1 MRAGPAFFVRA
12 GITCILLLP
21 APVSAQRSHDPCAAE
36 KEREESYPPIVLHD
50 LKFDGKL
57 TIPESDLQE
66 FVSDVM
72 QRKLYADHEWF
83 DRIAEEARGL
93 WQSRGYFKVLLDDP
107 EPQIFSID
115 SAGHHAFLTIRVT
128 EGPKYRLKDIHF
140 RKDDVAESDV
150 EPADARPALRKKNA
164 YADQTPVGAN
174 PRLAF
179 PEEELRRLVPLQD
192 GDILRVDQIREGL
205 DALKK
210 LYGAYGYINLVV
222 SPNTEVN
229 DEKRLVAIT
238 MELDEGRPFR
248 IGRVESQNHDPA
260 LDRALQQA
268 FPSGTL
274 FSNDAWE
281 AGIKTL
287 LPNFLPQQA
296 SLRKDEANGTVDI
309 TIDTRTCALPDRL
322 ASLE

>member
-1 MRAGPAFFVRA
+1 MRAGRAFFV
-12 GITCILLLP
+12 GTVITCSLLLP
-21 APVSAQRSHDPCAAE
+21 PSVSAQRSHDPCAGLAQV
-36 KEREESYPPIVLHD
+36 REDSYPPIVLHD

-66 FVSDVM
+66 FISDVM
-72 QRKLYADHEWF
+72 QRKLYADPEWF

-93 WQSRGYFKVLLDDP
+93 WQNRGYFKVLMDDP

-140 RKDDVAESDV
+140 RKGDVAESDL
-150 EPADARPALRKKNA
+150 ETADARPALRKKRSSP
-164 YADQTPVGAN
+164 DQTSVSAN

-179 PEEELRRLVPLQD
+179 PDEELRRLVPLQD
-192 GDILRVDQIREGL
+192 GDIFRVDQIREGL

-210 LYGAYGYINLVV
+210 LYGARGYINLVIF
-222 SPNTEVN
+222 PITEVN
-229 DEKRLVAIT
+229 EEKRSVSIT
-238 MELDEGRPFR
+238 MELDEGKPFR
-248 IGRVESQNHDPA
+248 IGRVESQNHDPV

-268 FPSGTL
+268 FPPGTL

-281 AGIKTL
+281 SGIKTL

-296 SLRKDEANGTVDI
+296 SLHKGEANGTVDI
-309 TIDTRTCALPDRL
+309 TIDTRTCALPDR
-322 ASLE
+322 

>member
-1 MRAGPAFFVRA
+1 MRDGPAFFVGA
-12 GITCILLLP
+12 GIACLLLFP
-21 APVSAQRSHDPCAAE
+21 APASAQRSRDPCAAE
-36 KEREESYPPIVLHD
+36 KEREDSYPPIVLHD

-66 FVSDVM
+66 FISDVM
-72 QRKLYADHEWF
+72 QRKLYADPEWF
-83 DRIAEEARGL
+83 DRIAEEARDL
-93 WQSRGYFKVLLDDP
+93 WQSRGYFKVLMDDP

-115 SAGHHAFLTIRVT
+115 SAGHHAFLTIRVN

-140 RKDDVAESDV
+140 RKGDVAESDL
-150 EPADARPALRKKNA
+150 ETADARPALRKKRSSL
-164 YADQTPVGAN
+164 DQTPVSAN

-179 PEEELRRLVPLQD
+179 PDEELRRLVPVQD

-222 SPNTEVN
+222 VPNTEVN
-229 DEKRLVAIT
+229 DEKRRVSIT
-238 MELDEGRPFR
+238 MELDEGKPFR

-260 LDRALQQA
+260 LDRALEQA

-287 LPNFLPQQA
+287 LPNFLAQQA

-309 TIDTRTCALPDRL
+309 TIDTRTCALPDR
-322 ASLE
+322 